1 MNKTFINLF
10 VLTFLSLIFSVN
22 LYSSETDSLNFS
34 YKYLD
39 RKPVNIANIIDNYKG
54 TVLLF
59 FSPECP
65 ICQSQTKTINE
76 LFVQYEKDSIAFMLI
91 FPGNYYSKKTIKR
104 FINEYG
110 ISIPSL
116 IDKDFQLTRK
126 VNATVTPEAILID
139 NKGNRIYSGL
149 IDNYFEDIGKRRS
162 IITEHYLQDAI
173 DAILQNIQPKTIRTQ
188 PVGCILNLEYNGK

>member
-10 VLTFLSLIFSVN
+10 VLAFLSLIFSVN

-34 YKYLD
+34 Y
-39 RKPVNIANIIDNYKG
+39 IANIIDNYKG

-126 VNATVTPEAILID
+126 LNATVTPEAILID
-139 NKGNRIYSGL
+139 NKGNRILMLY
-149 IDNYFEDIGKRRS
+149 Y
-162 IITEHYLQDAI
+162 
-173 DAILQNIQPKTIRTQ
+173 
-188 PVGCILNLEYNGK
+188 